1 MENSGKGPGSYYDQI
16 EERIN
21 GLTHGVGA
29 VFSVVGLI
37 ILITRAVSEGTIW
50 HFASF
55 SIYGISLVVMYFS
68 STLYHSIPNP
78 RWKVIL
84 QKLDH
89 SAIFLLISG
98 TYTPFLLV
106 NLRSALG
113 WSLFGVVWGITLVG
127 LILKF
132 SFISRWEGISV
143 VLYLAMGWLAVL
155 AGDQLVQKV
164 EPSSLVLLMVGGVF
178 YTVGVVFY
186 LWRRLPYNHAV
197 WHFFVLGGSISHYF
211 AVLNIL

>member
-21 GLTHGVGA
+21 SLTHGVGA

-50 HFASF
+50 HIASF

-106 NLRSALG
+106 NLRGALG

-143 VLYLAMGWLAVL
+143 LLYLAMGWLAVL